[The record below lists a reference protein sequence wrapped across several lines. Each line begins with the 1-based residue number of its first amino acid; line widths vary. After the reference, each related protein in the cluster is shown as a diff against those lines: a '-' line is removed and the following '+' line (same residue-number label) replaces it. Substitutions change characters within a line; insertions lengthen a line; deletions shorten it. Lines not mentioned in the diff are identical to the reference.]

1 MGFKQ
6 REAKNRFIYLFY
18 STIYNDYV
26 IIITFLKT
34 EYRLLGSFLI
44 IQMIIKILGVRKI
57 GNKTLLRY
65 MTSTKVQQHRGEKSY
80 RRLRVNKGNC
90 LHFDVNLSGPKE
102 PSRWL
107 TNSNISTKTKEE
119 VYSFIIQLFIIII
132 FIHLLFF

>member
-1 MGFKQ
+1 
-6 REAKNRFIYLFY
+6 
-18 STIYNDYV
+18 
-26 IIITFLKT
+26 
-34 EYRLLGSFLI
+34 
-44 IQMIIKILGVRKI
+44 
-57 GNKTLLRY
+57 

-132 FIHLLFF
+132 FIHLLFFWQRDI

>member
-1 MGFKQ
+1 M
-6 REAKNRFIYLFY
+6 
-18 STIYNDYV
+18 
-26 IIITFLKT
+26 KT

-44 IQMIIKILGVRKI
+44 IHMIIKILGVRKI

>member
-1 MGFKQ
+1 MK
-6 REAKNRFIYLFY
+6 K
-18 STIYNDYV
+18 
-26 IIITFLKT
+26 

-57 GNKTLLRY
+57 DNKTLLRY

-132 FIHLLFF
+132 FIHLLVF